1 MAKKSKVNV
10 CAVLETAIILIGII
24 YIIVCTI
31 MGLHNK
37 WAFRLGFA
45 ALVVIYMIV
54 ADFVEPVVMK
64 RFKKK
69 HPMQV
74 RAYYIYAALDVVGM
88 LGLLWFVVMAG
99 MFEDITHYAGIAIF
113 AVCFVPKRTFY
124 NKFNQRKVYYEEPD
138 EDEDDFDIDLFD

>member
-10 CAVLETAIILIGII
+10 CAVVETAMILIGII

-31 MGLHNK
+31 MGLHNR
-37 WAFRLGFA
+37 WAFRLVFA
-45 ALVVIYMIV
+45 AWVVIYMIIS
-54 ADFVEPVVMK
+54 DFIEPVMMN

-69 HPMQV
+69 HPQQV
-74 RAYYIYAALDVVGM
+74 RAYYIYAALDMAGM

-99 MFEDITHYAGIAIF
+99 MFGDITHYAGIAIF

-124 NKFNQRKVYYEEPD
+124 NKFNKRKVYYEESD
-138 EDEDDFDIDLFD
+138 EDVDDFEIDLFD